1 MLNIVD
7 VRGVGWG
14 AYAMVR
20 PGFMT
25 AQWRELEPMM
35 AAGIIDPPL
44 GAVYDLADMGRALQ
58 EMDER
63 KTLGK
68 TVLRVR

>member
-1 MLNIVD
+1 LNNTD

-14 AYAMVR
+14 EYAMRR
-20 PGFMT
+20 PGFMR

-35 AAGIIDPPL
+35 ASGVVAPPI
-44 GAVYDLADMGRALQ
+44 GAVYDLADFGRALQ